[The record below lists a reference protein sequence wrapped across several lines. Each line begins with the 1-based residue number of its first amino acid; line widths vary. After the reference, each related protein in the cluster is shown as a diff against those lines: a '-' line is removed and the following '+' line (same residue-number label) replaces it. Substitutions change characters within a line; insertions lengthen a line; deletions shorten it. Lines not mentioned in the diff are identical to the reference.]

1 MEPGL
6 GFAACILAKWLA
18 SNDDPSKGVKSPG
31 CLSDPLQACSCHV
44 NQSETLNWL
53 PPARRS
59 RRVIV
64 IAFRPDPE
72 HVEGTTTPFR
82 SNDSPSTKGP
92 TYQTSTP
99 MILTT
104 IKSRRQTFHPSL
116 FGDRSTLFL
125 EY

>member
-1 MEPGL
+1 MTILWSAGLLHVESSVRSIGMEPGL

-31 CLSDPLQACSCHV
+31 CLSDPLQACSCLV

-72 HVEGTTTPFR
+72 HVEGTTTKELLFEA
-82 SNDSPSTKGP
+82 
-92 TYQTSTP
+92 
-99 MILTT
+99 T
-104 IKSRRQTFHPSL
+104 IHPRL
-116 FGDRSTLFL
+116 FPHQPL
-125 EY
+125 

>member
-31 CLSDPLQACSCHV
+31 CLSDPLQACSCLV

-72 HVEGTTTPFR
+72 HVEGTTTKELLFEATIHPR
-82 SNDSPSTKGP
+82 PLDLHTYDPDHIQTPPSNLSSV
-92 TYQTSTP
+92 
-99 MILTT
+99 
-104 IKSRRQTFHPSL
+104 
-116 FGDRSTLFL
+116 FL
-125 EY
+125 W